1 MILDVRKTL
10 LLVGLVASLTACG
23 SIGDGAR
30 NKRYEVNSPTM
41 ETTITEGSVV
51 TAKVV
56 KPGEYQPRTG
66 DIVVFDPPDS
76 YGWNPDG
83 RPRIL
88 RVVAVPGDTIACC
101 DAQGRIIR
109 NGTAQDEPYIKAPPF
124 GPPAAFE
131 PTTVPEGKLY
141 LLGDY
146 REAANDSSHNG
157 PVPVENVIGVVKL

>member
-1 MILDVRKTL
+1 MIVLI
-10 LLVGLVASLTACG
+10 GLVVTLTSCG
-23 SIGDGAR
+23 AFGDGAR

-41 ETTITEGSVV
+41 EPTITEGSVV
-51 TAKVV
+51 SAKVV
-56 KPGEYQPRTG
+56 KSGEYQPRTG

-76 YGWNPDG
+76 HDWNPDG

-109 NGTAQDEPYIKAPPF
+109 NATAQDEPYVNEPAF
-124 GPPAAFE
+124 GAPAAFE
-131 PTTVPEGKLY
+131 STTVPAGTVY

-157 PVPVENVIGVVKL
+157 PVPVENVIGVVDR

>member
-1 MILDVRKTL
+1 MVV
-10 LLVGLVASLTACG
+10 LVGFVVSLTACG
-23 SIGDGAR
+23 SLGDDGR
-30 NKRYEVNSPTM
+30 NKRYEVSSPTM
-41 ETTITEGSVV
+41 EPTITEGSVV

-83 RPRIL
+83 ASRIL

-109 NGTAQDEPYIKAPPF
+109 NGTGQDEPYVKPLAF
-124 GPPAAFE
+124 GDPATFE
-131 PTTVPEGKLY
+131 PITVPAGKLY

-157 PVPVENVIGVVKL
+157 PVPVDNVIGVVKR